1 MHVNGPY
8 GCLQKMFKS
17 CIDVF
22 YASQILFTVIGH
34 HPMPTEIDILT
45 QDFDLY
51 FMWK

>member
-34 HPMPTEIDILT
+34 HPIPTEIDI
-45 QDFDLY
+45 
-51 FMWK
+51 